1 MVVTTLLP
9 NGFTAPVTINAEY
22 SGITVAKEMVIGL
35 QQEIFAKILVFIQ
48 RTKVNKKLYSS

>member
-9 NGFTAPVTINAEY
+9 NGFTALVTINAEY